1 MWNMWRK
8 RQNEQKSAELE
19 AVERLER
26 QWDERLGAFG
36 EMMAEQLGKLSRVQY
51 KSGQETLAKMDRLGG
66 GIDALANRLTERDE
80 ERARLDNLIREKEA
94 GMQELI
100 RLLDDFDLARTRLQG
115 TEMDAW
121 SNVIRQ
127 WSDRVLALLAGMEV
141 RELHVLGRSFD
152 PSVAE
157 AVATTT
163 REERRVAGKAD
174 ELDRTGDTVPYE
186 VVAVERRGFVT
197 GDGRL
202 LRKAQV
208 ITISEG

>member
-1 MWNMWRK
+1 MWNLWRK
-8 RQNEQKSAELE
+8 RQNEQRSAELE
-19 AVERLER
+19 AIERLER
-26 QWDERLGAFG
+26 QVDERFGAFG

-51 KSGQETLAKMDRLGG
+51 KSGQETLAKMDRLAG
-66 GIDALANRLTERDE
+66 GIDGLANRLTEREE
-80 ERARLDNLIREKEA
+80 ERARLDNLVREKEA
-94 GMQELI
+94 GVQELI

-141 RELHVLGRSFD
+141 HELRVLGRSFD

-163 REERRVAGKAD
+163 REEHRVAEVAD
-174 ELDRTGDTVPYE
+174 GLDQIGDTVPYE
-186 VVAVERRGFVT
+186 VVTVERRGFVT

-208 ITISEG
+208 ITISEL